1 MRDKK
6 RYKDKIGSWIRY
18 VGIRDNISPRMF
30 LPVKVILAYSSR
42 FCYCCFFFVLCCVC
56 MCVYFVFLGSLLG
69 YNKVKTQLTFERV
82 TGRKARDLQTEEI
95 GCKCQTSFMSPLS
108 GRRKQTTSVR
118 MFSFSIQI

>member
-42 FCYCCFFFVLCCVC
+42 FYYCCFFFCFVLCVYVCVFC
-56 MCVYFVFLGSLLG
+56 FSG
-69 YNKVKTQLTFERV
+69 KP
-82 TGRKARDLQTEEI
+82 TGLQ
-95 GCKCQTSFMSPLS
+95 
-108 GRRKQTTSVR
+108 
-118 MFSFSIQI
+118 